1 MRARAAW
8 RALLLVSV
16 GCGVLAAEVG
26 GGAWAQLAGKA
37 GPTQPIQRD
46 QPVYYQS
53 DTAEYDREGGLVTL
67 TGQVEIWQGD
77 RVLRADRVTYDR
89 KTAVA
94 AATGHVVLLEP
105 DGQVLFSDYAEL
117 TGNLKDGV
125 LRNLSAQLAENGK
138 LVANGARRTGAKINE
153 LSRVV
158 YSTCDLCKAHP
169 ERAPLWQIRAR
180 SAVQDLDNKRIEYRD
195 AVVDIYGVPVIWLP
209 YLTHADPS
217 AKRSSGFLVPSAGSS
232 SHLGPFVGIP
242 YYWAID
248 PQSDAIITPT
258 IAARN
263 GPQLAT
269 TYRRRFNAGE
279 VKVNGSVAYD
289 DKQAQAA
296 VFATGQFAIDD
307 EWRWGF
313 DINQATTS
321 TYVRDYRLSPSA
333 DLLASQIYLEGF
345 GQGAYSRLD
354 TRFYQGLTSNVTA
367 SQLPYVLP
375 RYQYSFFG
383 QPDALGGRTSV
394 DAGAFNLL
402 RRDGTNTQRASLQ
415 VNWERPAVGAY
426 GELYKLTMHGDAA
439 AYSTRQLDAQ
449 PSWGPSNAS
458 SSAQGQPTAA
468 FEMRWPLIRDAG
480 RWGSQLIEPI
490 VQLIAAPYAS
500 GYGIAQ
506 GVDGVN
512 YVNSLI
518 PNEDSLGVEFTDA
531 NLFSLNRFS
540 GIDRLEGGP
549 RAAVAL
555 HGAWYWPDG
564 GLVDA
569 QIGQAY
575 RVHKDSA
582 FPTGSGLEDTVSDV
596 VGHVTVSPG
605 QYFDVTTRA
614 RFDKHTWQPRLV
626 DTLASAGPSWLRLNA
641 GYLYSSYNSFG
652 YYDVPPTGTFVGTG
666 QRDEISL
673 GLNTAY
679 DRYRLGA
686 YVRRDLAS
694 GGFVS
699 AGFSGSYEDECF
711 IFSTN
716 LYRRF
721 TSLEGDNG
729 STTVLFQVTLKTVG
743 TFGFNA
749 F

>member
-1 MRARAAW
+1 MRPPARW
-8 RALLLVSV
+8 RAVVLLA
-16 GCGVLAAEVG
+16 LACAG
-26 GGAWAQLAGKA
+26 MAASTRRDAWAQLVHRG
-37 GPTQPIQRD
+37 TQQPIRRD
-46 QPVYYQS
+46 QPVYYEA
-53 DTAEYDREGGLVTL
+53 DTAEYDREEGLVTL
-67 TGQVEIWQGD
+67 TGHVEIWQGD
-77 RVLRADRVTYDR
+77 RVLRADKVTYDR
-89 KTAVA
+89 KSAVA

-138 LVANGARRTGAKINE
+138 LVANGARRTDAKINE

-158 YSTCDLCKAHP
+158 YSTCNLCKAHP
-169 ERAPLWQIRAR
+169 DRAPLWQLRAR

-195 AVVDIYGVPVIWLP
+195 AVLDIYGVPVLWLP

-232 SHLGPFVGIP
+232 SHLGPFVSTP

-258 IAARN
+258 ITARN
-263 GPQLAT
+263 GPALEAD
-269 TYRRRFNAGE
+269 YRRRFNAGE
-279 VKVNGSVAYD
+279 IRIDPSIAYD

-296 VFATGQFAIDD
+296 VFAKGQFTIND

-313 DINQATTS
+313 DINQATSS
-321 TYVRDYRLSPSA
+321 TFVRDYRLSPSA

-354 TRFYQGLTSNVTA
+354 SRIYQGLTSDVTA

-394 DAGAFNLL
+394 DAGAFNVL
-402 RRDGTNTQRASLQ
+402 RRDGTNTERASLSL
-415 VNWERPAVGAY
+415 NWERPATGAF
-426 GELYKLTMHGDAA
+426 GDLWTLTLHSDAA
-439 AYSTRQLDAQ
+439 VYSTRQLDAQ
-449 PSWGPSNAS
+449 PSWGPGNTA
-458 SSAQGQPTAA
+458 SSAQGLPTAA
-468 FEMRWPLIRDAG
+468 LEMHWPLTRDAG
-480 RWGSQLIEPI
+480 RWGSQLVEPI

-500 GYGIAQ
+500 SYGIGHDA
-506 GVDGVN
+506 DGTAF
-512 YVNSLI
+512 VNSLI

-564 GLVDA
+564 GQVDA
-569 QIGQAY
+569 QVGQAY

-596 VGHVTVSPG
+596 VGHVSVTPS

-614 RFDKHTWQPRLV
+614 RFDKHTWQPQFV
-626 DTLASAGPSWLRLNA
+626 DAIASTGPSWLRVNA
-641 GYLYSSYNSFG
+641 GYIYSLYDTYN
-652 YYDVPPTGTFVGTG
+652 YYDAPPTGTLVGTAP
-666 QRDEISL
+666 RNEVSL
-673 GLNTAY
+673 SASTSF
-679 DRYRLGA
+679 DRYRLSG
-686 YVRRDLAS
+686 YMRRDVAN
-694 GGFVS
+694 GQWVA
-699 AGFSGSYEDECF
+699 AGATASYEDECF
-711 IFSTN
+711 VFTGN
-716 LYRRF
+716 VYRRF
-721 TSLEGDNG
+721 TSIAGDNG

-743 TFGFNA
+743 TFGFHA